1 MKIFKTCQI
10 KEIDALTI
18 KNTPIGSYPLMKRA
32 ARAFFEKLL
41 PKLSSEKQICV
52 VAGSGNNGGDA
63 LVVASLIKKVG
74 ITPITYFIP
83 SNSISSDCQEAL
95 AELQNLNVQPS
106 IVRGINEL
114 KIPKDSILIDGLFGS
129 GLNRPLEGVFAQ
141 IVKKINESETTV
153 YAIDI
158 PSGLFGED
166 NKHNNLESIV
176 KADYTFTFQTPKLSF
191 FQSEYEQYIGKF
203 EILNIGLLPDALE
216 QTPSSFYLT
225 EIKDI
230 QKIIRPRK
238 KFSHKG
244 TYGHALLVGGKYGMM
259 GAITLAST
267 ATLKTGCGLVTAHIP
282 KCGYEIMQISLP
294 EAIIS
299 IDSNNDVISEIPE
312 LTKYNAI
319 GVGPGLGTDEKSA
332 SALHNLLKHTTSPLV
347 IDADAINI
355 LALNKEW
362 IKLLPQGTILTPHP
376 KEFERLFGKTQNQY
390 EKWLKQI
397 EYSQLYG
404 IVIILKGA
412 YSSISLPDGT
422 LHINPTGNAGMA
434 TAGSGDVL
442 TGIITS
448 LLAQRYTCEES
459 AILGTWIHGK
469 AGDIYAETHSMESL
483 IASSIIEN
491 IGNVFKCIH
500 SNSIN

>member
-1 MKIFKTCQI
+1 
-10 KEIDALTI
+10 
-18 KNTPIGSYPLMKRA
+18 
-32 ARAFFEKLL
+32 
-41 PKLSSEKQICV
+41 
-52 VAGSGNNGGDA
+52 
-63 LVVASLIKKVG
+63 
-74 ITPITYFIP
+74 
-83 SNSISSDCQEAL
+83 
-95 AELQNLNVQPS
+95 
-106 IVRGINEL
+106 
-114 KIPKDSILIDGLFGS
+114 
-129 GLNRPLEGVFAQ
+129 
-141 IVKKINESETTV
+141 
-153 YAIDI
+153 
-158 PSGLFGED
+158 
-166 NKHNNLESIV
+166 
-176 KADYTFTFQTPKLSF
+176 
-191 FQSEYEQYIGKF
+191 
-203 EILNIGLLPDALE
+203 
-216 QTPSSFYLT
+216 
-225 EIKDI
+225 
-230 QKIIRPRK
+230 
-238 KFSHKG
+238 
-244 TYGHALLVGGKYGMM
+244 MM

-332 SALHNLLKHTTSPLV
+332 SALLNLLKHTTSPLV

-355 LALNKEW
+355 LAQNKEW

-376 KEFERLFGKTQNQY
+376 KEFERLFGKAQNQY